1 MKDNRTQ
8 GTTEEM
14 PEETMRDETMRD
26 EPSRMRADKFL
37 WIARFFRSRA
47 QAQSVLA
54 AGRVRCRGRILDK
67 GDAVKQGDVLTFT
80 QGDKLR
86 TVEILGF
93 APKRGNA
100 ADGQALYRDLYAAV

>member
-1 MKDNRTQ
+1 M
-8 GTTEEM
+8 TEAN
-14 PEETMRDETMRD
+14 EEAGGDAT
-26 EPSRMRADKFL
+26 RMRADKFL

-80 QGDKLR
+80 QGERLR
-86 TVEILGF
+86 TVEILSF
-93 APKRGNA
+93 AAKRGNA
-100 ADGQALYRDLYAAV
+100 AHGQALYRDLYPPV

>member
-1 MKDNRTQ
+1 MSD
-8 GTTEEM
+8 
-14 PEETMRDETMRD
+14 DA
-26 EPSRMRADKFL
+26 PSRMRADKFL

-47 QAQSVLA
+47 QAQSVLE

-100 ADGQALYRDLYAAV
+100 AHGQALYRDLFEAV

>member
-1 MKDNRTQ
+1 MSDDAQ
-8 GTTEEM
+8 A
-14 PEETMRDETMRD
+14 ET
-26 EPSRMRADKFL
+26 PGRMRADKFL

-47 QAQSVLA
+47 QAQSVLE

-86 TVEILGF
+86 TIEILGF

-100 ADGQALYRDLYAAV
+100 AQGQALYRDLYEAV

>member
-1 MKDNRTQ
+1 MTHDD
-8 GTTEEM
+8 
-14 PEETMRDETMRD
+14 PD
-26 EPSRMRADKFL
+26 RMRADKYL

-67 GDAVKQGDVLTFT
+67 GDAVKPGDVLTFT
-80 QGDKLR
+80 QGERLR

-93 APKRGNA
+93 AAKRGNA
-100 ADGQALYRDLYAAV
+100 AHGQALYRDLYDPV